1 MEQNYATVT
10 VCIVAFA
17 SHELESTNSSVNSC
31 TGIQPTALRGTS
43 AVFVNGKENENCKKN
58 GLTNNSFVD
67 GNWS

>member
-31 TGIQPTALRGTS
+31 TGIQPTHS
-43 AVFVNGKENENCKKN
+43 AEPVRFSLTERKAQIAKKRIDN
-58 GLTNNSFVD
+58 QQFR
-67 GNWS
+67 